1 VRQRRSWRAIPG
13 FRKSRQSRE
22 ATGIRDETGQWGVAL
37 VAHEPAEKSSL
48 KPALVANRCI
58 EGRESVRCASQRSKS
73 GIPAYTY
80 PMPEST
86 AGQVNLE
93 LWLTKA
99 AEFLAKRT
107 KTKAKP

>member
-1 VRQRRSWRAIPG
+1 MKVSKVGQ
-13 FRKSRQSRE
+13 
-22 ATGIRDETGQWGVAL
+22 IRLSNA
-37 VAHEPAEKSSL
+37 
-48 KPALVANRCI
+48 
-58 EGRESVRCASQRSKS
+58 RSKS
-73 GIPAYTY
+73 EIPAYTY